1 MVPWL
6 GGNCGAGGDLWGAEG
21 QGSFLRRGGVQKT
34 PTTFTTLTDGKRVAA
49 GGLLLA
55 LVLIGCDTGDGS
67 PTAPSAQTA
76 TVRFDYRA
84 STSLNPILTPA
95 SPTCVSAVGH
105 THIHPSWRGF
115 ARVDMQAVG
124 ADLWQITFT
133 DVPVDERLSIRIS
146 DANVC
151 DKNANRRL
159 NRQRLCERCR
169 ARRHRVDAR
178 VGPRARVGVHRGRDR
193 DCDAVVGL

>member
-55 LVLIGCDTGDGS
+55 LVLIGCDSGDGS
-67 PTAPSAQTA
+67 STAPSAQTA

-151 DKNANRRL
+151 DKNATGASTDNVFANDVVL
-159 NRQRLCERCR
+159 VDIVSTPGSGPEPGL
-169 ARRHRVDAR
+169 AFTVDATGT
-178 VGPRARVGVHRGRDR
+178 VTP
-193 DCDAVVGL
+193 